1 MKRTLSLLLA
11 LALCASLLGGCGG
24 QTATESTAPDR
35 ADADIDWQYMSAEDT
50 KAMLDSGEPVL
61 ILDSRPDDMY
71 NAGHIPGAYH
81 LPCYPVDTPELEQ
94 LLVDAAADL
103 KALDAPIVIVCKTGN
118 KGAKRA
124 ISVLIDQGV
133 PAGQL
138 YILEG
143 GGEGWTYEDY
153 LTTENDSP
161 AEPTV
166 LGGESTGGD
175 AAVEPTPYD
184 GDRADAAIEWQYIT
198 AEDTKAKLDA
208 GEPLIVLDTRQ
219 DDMYSAGHI
228 EGCLHVP
235 CFPVDTLELENVLRD
250 AVPTLQESDDP
261 IAVVCKTG
269 NKGAKRAISVLIDEG
284 VSADRLFILEGGGEG
299 WPYDTVTD

>member
-11 LALCASLLGGCGG
+11 LVLCASLLGGCGG
-24 QTATESTAPDR
+24 QTATESAAPDR

-50 KAMLDSGEPVL
+50 KAMLDNGEPVL

-103 KALDAPIVIVCKTGN
+103 KALDAPIVIVCK
-118 KGAKRA
+118 
-124 ISVLIDQGV
+124 S
-133 PAGQL
+133 
-138 YILEG
+138 
-143 GGEGWTYEDY
+143 
-153 LTTENDSP
+153 
-161 AEPTV
+161 
-166 LGGESTGGD
+166 
-175 AAVEPTPYD
+175 
-184 GDRADAAIEWQYIT
+184 
-198 AEDTKAKLDA
+198 
-208 GEPLIVLDTRQ
+208 
-219 DDMYSAGHI
+219 
-228 EGCLHVP
+228 
-235 CFPVDTLELENVLRD
+235 
-250 AVPTLQESDDP
+250 
-261 IAVVCKTG
+261 G